1 MSSPEET
8 PVPEQIPLVGVVL
21 DAPDPPELAA
31 FYQRLL
37 GWKIVQGDDNWVSL
51 EGPSGSS
58 KLSIQREPEHQR
70 PSWPSK
76 ADRQQMQIHLD
87 FKVTD
92 LEAAHQLAVEAGA
105 TPMDWQPQEEG
116 VRIFA
121 DPVGHI
127 FCLFLPGW

>member
-1 MSSPEET
+1 MT
-8 PVPEQIPLVGVVL
+8 EQIPLVGVVL
-21 DAPDPPELAA
+21 DAPDPRALAT
-31 FYQRLL
+31 FYEQLL
-37 GWKIVQGDDNWVSL
+37 GWKVVRGDDNWVSM
-51 EGPSGSS
+51 EGPEGSS
-58 KLSIQREPEHQR
+58 KLSIQREPNYQP
-70 PSWPSK
+70 PSWPSTT
-76 ADRQQMQIHLD
+76 DQQQMQIHLD

-92 LEAAHQLAVEAGA
+92 LEAAHRLAVEAGA